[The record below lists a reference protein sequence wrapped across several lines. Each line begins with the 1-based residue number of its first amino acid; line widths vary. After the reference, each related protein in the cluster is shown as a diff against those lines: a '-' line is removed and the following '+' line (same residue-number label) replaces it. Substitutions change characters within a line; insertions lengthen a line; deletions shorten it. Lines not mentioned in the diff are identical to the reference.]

1 MDGKLNNLSREQ
13 IIGKAIAIMSSTAA

>member
-1 MDGKLNNLSREQ
+1 MDGNVNNLSREQ

>member
-13 IIGKAIAIMSSTAA
+13 IIGIRQ